1 MINFVYLPIIDL
13 KGVFL
18 KCGDYKMGI
27 ARVKCTNSNC
37 NHDFFVPLSII
48 MEPAEVNKVLRH
60 LVKIG
65 RAPPNFDINS
75 LN

>member
-1 MINFVYLPIIDL
+1 MKPFRLIKKVYDMDPLVCPR
-13 KGVFL
+13 
-18 KCGDYKMGI
+18 CGNDMKI
-27 ARVKCTNSNC
+27 
-37 NHDFFVPLSII
+37 LSII